1 MGEGREKEGKR
12 EGEGK
17 LETGRG
23 RGTEEAETDR
33 CCPLCDS
40 SILADGVLYFS
51 RPRNLLPTSLQS
63 QLLHLSPELSLLQ
76 ASSHMSFFSPDF
88 LFLLKAPPSHL
99 EHSSDMAGG
108 EYLSILMCSRSLCT
122 PPSALNY
129 TLKL

>member
-40 SILADGVLYFS
+40 SILADEVLYFS

-63 QLLHLSPELSLLQ
+63 QLLHLSPELSLL
-76 ASSHMSFFSPDF
+76 
-88 LFLLKAPPSHL
+88 
-99 EHSSDMAGG
+99 
-108 EYLSILMCSRSLCT
+108 
-122 PPSALNY
+122 
-129 TLKL
+129 